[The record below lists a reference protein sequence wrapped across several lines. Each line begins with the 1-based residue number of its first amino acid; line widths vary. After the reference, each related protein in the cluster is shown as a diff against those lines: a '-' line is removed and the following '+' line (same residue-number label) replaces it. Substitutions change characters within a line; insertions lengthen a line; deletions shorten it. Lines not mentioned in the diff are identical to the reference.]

1 MTTGTGIG
9 SATRKTLPAPPL
21 ERVPWLAVGVFVA
34 TAMAL
39 AWLVAIPL
47 WADVGLELPLTLVG
61 LVMMFTPLLAVLVVV
76 FALRTPPTDRARF
89 LGLWPLRPVA
99 RTVWFTVAAIL
110 VPPLLVA
117 AAAFLS
123 AALGLVQLDLVGF
136 SGFRET
142 ILPALA
148 EAGVDPSEVPIEVLV
163 VSQLAMIPVGALINS
178 VAAFGEE
185 VGWRGWMLPALRPLG
200 VWPALVLS
208 GAVWGL
214 WHAPLILLGYN
225 FGRTDVWGVALMTGA
240 CIAWGVLFGWARLRT
255 GSVWP
260 AVFGHGALNAAGGMV
275 MLFVAAGPTP
285 DMGVVG
291 PLGLVSW
298 AVLAVVVVILV
309 ATGQFRREV
318 LS

>member
-1 MTTGTGIG
+1 
-9 SATRKTLPAPPL
+9 
-21 ERVPWLAVGVFVA
+21 
-34 TAMAL
+34 
-39 AWLVAIPL
+39 
-47 WADVGLELPLTLVG
+47 
-61 LVMMFTPLLAVLVVV
+61 V

-240 CIAWGVLFGWARLRT
+240 CIAWCVLFGWAGLRT
-255 GSVWP
+255 GSVWA
-260 AVFGHGALNAAGGMV
+260 AVFGRGALSAAGGMA

-298 AVLAVVVVILV
+298 AVLAVVV
-309 ATGQFRREV
+309 
-318 LS
+318 